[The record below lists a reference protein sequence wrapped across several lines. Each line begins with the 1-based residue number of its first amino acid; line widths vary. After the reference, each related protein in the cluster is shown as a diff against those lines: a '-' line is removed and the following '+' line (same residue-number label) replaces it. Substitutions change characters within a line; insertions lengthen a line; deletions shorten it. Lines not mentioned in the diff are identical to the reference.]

1 MIAVKGNLVARRL
14 DTDSRLLDDLVIRK
28 EYCMWRVR
36 ERERVRESESESESE
51 SERERERLT
60 VNQCV
65 RHQ

>member
-36 ERERVRESESESESE
+36 ERE
-51 SERERERLT
+51 SERE
-60 VNQCV
+60 
-65 RHQ
+65 